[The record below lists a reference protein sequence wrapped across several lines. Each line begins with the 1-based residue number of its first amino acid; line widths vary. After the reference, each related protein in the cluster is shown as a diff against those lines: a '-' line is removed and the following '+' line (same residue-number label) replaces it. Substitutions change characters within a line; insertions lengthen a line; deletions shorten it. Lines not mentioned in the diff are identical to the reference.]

1 MNKSS
6 DKLILTTNKKTIKVN
21 EKGDEITLD
30 LDDMSIKEKLDK
42 FSNIIDKFVS
52 KIKNSKNN
60 EEQYKYSL
68 EMSKE
73 VVALIDDIFG
83 QDASIKLFGN
93 RTPTMDLVFEFC
105 YKFNNLF
112 PKLIKPKTENIEK
125 LVNISNKISNN
136 KYLRRRR

>member
-42 FSNIIDKFVS
+42 FGNIIDKFVS

-73 VVALIDDIFG
+73 VVALIDDEATVKTFYKEKDHIRL
-83 QDASIKLFGN
+83 QPEND
-93 RTPTMDLVFEFC
+93 TMDPFIFDNVTILGKAIGL
-105 YKFNNLF
+105 YRHL
-112 PKLIKPKTENIEK
+112 
-125 LVNISNKISNN
+125 
-136 KYLRRRR
+136 